1 MEYKYIITDINNKI
15 FCCIYTSDNT
25 CHYLKPLDS
34 GSIVG
39 NIYVG
44 RVENVVKNINS
55 AFIEIADKQKC
66 YYSIPDNKKPIFFNE
81 KNNPAICQGDRI
93 LVKVTTEPLKTK
105 PAKVSSKIEL
115 TGNYSV
121 ISNDVKGVHVS
132 KKIKS
137 NDTITEIKKHIAD
150 ILIQKQHE
158 AIEKTGYDYL
168 GNFGIIL
175 RSGCADASSDDII
188 KDVNALCD
196 EYTDML
202 QKAVFSK
209 FYTLVHQDRPE
220 YIEEIVHLAGNDR
233 VEVITDIPEI
243 YDKLAIYL
251 PQSDNITICLYEDE
265 LWPLY
270 KIYSIEKEIETALSK
285 KVWLKS
291 GGHLII
297 EQTEA
302 LSVIDVNSG
311 KNVSKAKSLEAI
323 EASAL
328 KTNLE
333 AADKLCQQIKLRNLS
348 GIIIVDF
355 INMNKENSDILMAHL
370 KSLAKRDIV
379 NTTIVDITRLGLV
392 EITRKKTGKSLS
404 ESLNKRIVD

>member
-34 GSIVG
+34 GSVVG

-44 RVENVVKNINS
+44 RVENVVKNINA
-55 AFIEIADKQKC
+55 AFIEIEDKQKC
-66 YYSIPDNKKPIFFNE
+66 YYSIQDNKAPIFFNE
-81 KNNPAICQGDRI
+81 KNNPEICQGDRI
-93 LVKVTTEPLKTK
+93 LVKVITEPLKTK

-121 ISNDVKGVHVS
+121 VSNDVKGVHIS

-137 NDTITEIKKHIAD
+137 NETITEIKKRVAD
-150 ILIQKQHE
+150 ILIQKQQE

-168 GNFGIIL
+168 SNFGIIL
-175 RSGCADASSDDII
+175 RSGCADADTNDII

-209 FYTLVHQDRPE
+209 FYTLVHKDRPE
-220 YIEEIVHLAGNDR
+220 YIEEIVHLSGKDS
-233 VEVITDIPEI
+233 VEIITDIP
-243 YDKLAIYL
+243 AIYNELETYL
-251 PQSDNITICLYEDE
+251 PRSSNISIRMYKDE

-270 KIYSIEKEIETALSK
+270 KLYSIEKEIDTALSK

-291 GGHLII
+291 GGYLII

-311 KNVSKAKSLEAI
+311 KNVTKAKSMEAI

-333 AADKLCQQIKLRNLS
+333 AADKLCQQIKVRNLS

-355 INMNKENSDILMAHL
+355 INMNQRNCDILMEHL
-370 KSLAKRDIV
+370 KSLAKKDIV
-379 NTTIVDITRLGLV
+379 NTTIVDITKLGLV
-392 EITRKKTGKSLS
+392 EITRKKIGKSLS
-404 ESLNKRIVD
+404 ESLNKA

>member
-34 GSIVG
+34 GSVVG

-44 RVENVVKNINS
+44 RVENVVKNINA
-55 AFIEIADKQKC
+55 AFIEIEDKQKC
-66 YYSIPDNKKPIFFNE
+66 YYSIPDNKAPIFFNE
-81 KNNPAICQGDRI
+81 KNNPEICQGDRI
-93 LVKVTTEPLKTK
+93 LVKVITEPLKTK

-121 ISNDVKGVHVS
+121 VSNDVKGVHIS

-137 NDTITEIKKHIAD
+137 NETITEIKKRVAD
-150 ILIQKQHE
+150 ILIQKQQE
-158 AIEKTGYDYL
+158 AIEKTG
-168 GNFGIIL
+168 
-175 RSGCADASSDDII
+175 GCADADTNDII

-209 FYTLVHQDRPE
+209 FYTLVHKDRPE
-220 YIEEIVHLAGNDR
+220 YIEEIVHLSGKDS
-233 VEVITDIPEI
+233 VEIITDIP
-243 YDKLAIYL
+243 AIYNELETYL
-251 PQSDNITICLYEDE
+251 PRSSNISIRMYKDE

-270 KIYSIEKEIETALSK
+270 KLYSIEKEIDTALSK

-291 GGHLII
+291 GGYLII

-311 KNVSKAKSLEAI
+311 KNVTKAKSMEAI

-333 AADKLCQQIKLRNLS
+333 AADKLCQQIKVRNLS

-355 INMNKENSDILMAHL
+355 INMNQRNCDILMEHL
-370 KSLAKRDIV
+370 KSLAKKDIV
-379 NTTIVDITRLGLV
+379 NTTIVDITKLGLV
-392 EITRKKTGKSLS
+392 EITRKKIGKSLS
-404 ESLNKRIVD
+404 ESLNKA

>member
-44 RVENVVKNINS
+44 RVENVVKNINA
-55 AFIEIADKQKC
+55 AFIEIEDKQKC
-66 YYSIPDNKKPIFFNE
+66 YYSIPDNKTPIFFNE

-121 ISNDVKGVHVS
+121 VSNDVKGVHVS

-137 NDTITEIKKHIAD
+137 DEAVTEIKKCVTD
-150 ILIQKQHE
+150 ILVQKQQE
-158 AIEKTGYDYL
+158 AVEKTGYDYL
-168 GNFGIIL
+168 GRFGIIL
-175 RSGCADASSDDII
+175 RSGCVNADINDII

-202 QKAVFSK
+202 RKAVFSK
-209 FYTLVHQDRPE
+209 FYTLVHKDRPE
-220 YIEEIVHLAGNDR
+220 YIEEIVHLSGKDS
-233 VEVITDIPEI
+233 VEVITDIPDI
-243 YDKLAIYL
+243 YNELQTFL
-251 PQSDNITICLYEDE
+251 PHSDNISVRMYEDK
-265 LWPLY
+265 LWPLH
-270 KIYSIEKEIETALSK
+270 KLYSVEKEIDTALSK

-291 GGHLII
+291 GGYLII

-311 KNVSKAKSLEAI
+311 KNVSKAKSMEAI
-323 EASAL
+323 AASAL

-333 AADKLCQQIKLRNLS
+333 AADKLCQQIKVRNLS

-355 INMNKENSDILMAHL
+355 INMNQENSDILMEHL

-404 ESLNKRIVD
+404 ESLNKI

>member
-34 GSIVG
+34 GSVVG

-44 RVENVVKNINS
+44 RVENVVKNINA
-55 AFIEIADKQKC
+55 AFIEIEDKQKC
-66 YYSIPDNKKPIFFNE
+66 YYSIPDNKAPIFFNE

-93 LVKVTTEPLKTK
+93 LVKVITEPLKTK

-121 ISNDVKGVHVS
+121 VSNDVKGVHIS

-137 NDTITEIKKHIAD
+137 NETITEIKKRVAD
-150 ILIQKQHE
+150 ILIQKQQE
-158 AIEKTGYDYL
+158 AIEKTGCDYL
-168 GNFGIIL
+168 SNFGIIL
-175 RSGCADASSDDII
+175 RSGCADADTNDII

-202 QKAVFSK
+202 RKAVFSK
-209 FYTLVHQDRPE
+209 FYTLVHKDRPA
-220 YIEEIVHLAGNDR
+220 YIEEIVHLSGKDS
-233 VEVITDIPEI
+233 VEIITDIP
-243 YDKLAIYL
+243 AIFNELETYL
-251 PQSDNITICLYEDE
+251 PRSSNISIRMYNDE

-270 KIYSIEKEIETALSK
+270 KLYSIEKEIDTALSK
-285 KVWLKS
+285 K
-291 GGHLII
+291 
-297 EQTEA
+297 TEA

-311 KNVSKAKSLEAI
+311 KNVTKAKSMEAI

-333 AADKLCQQIKLRNLS
+333 AADKLCQQIKIRNLS

-355 INMNKENSDILMAHL
+355 INMNQRNCDILMEHL
-370 KSLAKRDIV
+370 KSLAKKDIV
-379 NTTIVDITRLGLV
+379 STTIVDITKLGLV
-392 EITRKKTGKSLS
+392 EITRKKIGKSLS
-404 ESLNKRIVD
+404 ESLNKA

>member
-15 FCCIYTSDNT
+15 FCCIYTPDNT

-121 ISNDVKGVHVS
+121 VSNDVKGVHIS
-132 KKIKS
+132 KKIKPS
-137 NDTITEIKKHIAD
+137 DTITEIKKRIAD

-175 RSGCADASSDDII
+175 RSGCADASIDDVI

-202 QKAVFSK
+202 RKAVFAK
-209 FYTLVHQDRPE
+209 FYTLVHKDRPE
-220 YIEEIVHLAGNDR
+220 YIEDIIHLSGKDNI
-233 VEVITDIPEI
+233 EVITDIP
-243 YDKLAIYL
+243 AIYNELETYL
-251 PQSDNITICLYEDE
+251 PHGSNISIRMYEDE

-270 KIYSIEKEIETALSK
+270 KLYPIEKEIDTALSK

-291 GGHLII
+291 GGYLII

-311 KNVSKAKSLEAI
+311 KNVSKAKSIEAI

-333 AADKLCQQIKLRNLS
+333 AADKLCQQIKVRNLS

-355 INMNKENSDILMAHL
+355 INMNQENSDILMEHL

-404 ESLNKRIVD
+404 ESLNKA

>member
-34 GSIVG
+34 GSVVG

-44 RVENVVKNINS
+44 RVENVVKNIN
-55 AFIEIADKQKC
+55 AA
-66 YYSIPDNKKPIFFNE
+66 SIQDNKTPIFFNE

-93 LVKVTTEPLKTK
+93 LVKVITEPLKTK

-121 ISNDVKGVHVS
+121 VSNDVKGVHIS

-137 NDTITEIKKHIAD
+137 NETITEIKKRVAD
-150 ILIQKQHE
+150 ILIQKQRE

-168 GNFGIIL
+168 SNFGIIL
-175 RSGCADASSDDII
+175 RSGCADADTDDII
-188 KDVNALCD
+188 KDVNALCN

-202 QKAVFSK
+202 RKAVFSK
-209 FYTLVHQDRPE
+209 FYTLVHKDRPA
-220 YIEEIVHLAGNDR
+220 YIEEKKRLSGIDGGG
-233 VEVITDIPEI
+233 VITDIPDI
-243 YDKLAIYL
+243 YNELETYL
-251 PQSDNITICLYEDE
+251 PRNSNISIRMYKDE

-270 KIYSIEKEIETALSK
+270 KLYSIEKEIDTALSK

-291 GGHLII
+291 GGYLII

-311 KNVSKAKSLEAI
+311 KNVTRAKSMEAI
-323 EASAL
+323 EASEK
-328 KTNLE
+328 KTKQE
-333 AADKLCQQIKLRNLS
+333 SAEKQKQQIKVRNLS

-355 INMNKENSDILMAHL
+355 INMNQRNCDILMEHL
-370 KSLAKRDIV
+370 KSLAKKDIV
-379 NTTIVDITRLGLV
+379 NTTIVDITKLGLV
-392 EITRKKTGKSLS
+392 EITRKKIGKSLS
-404 ESLNKRIVD
+404 ESLNKA

>member
-1 MEYKYIITDINNKI
+1 MKFKYIITDINNRI
-15 FCCIYTSDNT
+15 FCCIYTTDNT

-34 GSIVG
+34 GSITG

-44 RVENVVKNINS
+44 RVENVVKNLNA
-55 AFIEIADKQKC
+55 AFIEIADKKKC
-66 YYSIPDNKKPIFFNE
+66 YYSIPDNKAPIFFNE
-81 KNNPAICQGDRI
+81 KNNPAICQGDKV
-93 LVKVTTEPLKTK
+93 LVKVITEPLKTK

-121 ISNDVKGVHVS
+121 VSNDVKGVHVS
-132 KKIKS
+132 KKIKA
-137 NDTITEIKKHIAD
+137 DETIADIKKCVAD
-150 ILIQKQHE
+150 ILIKKQNE
-158 AIEKTGYDYL
+158 AVEKTGYDYL
-168 GNFGIIL
+168 RNFGIIL
-175 RSGCADASSDDII
+175 RSGCANVDINDII

-202 QKAVFSK
+202 RKAVFSK
-209 FYTLVHQDRPE
+209 FYTLVHKDRPA
-220 YIEEIVHLAGNDR
+220 YIEEIVHLSGKDS
-233 VEVITDIPEI
+233 VEVITDIPDI
-243 YDKLAIYL
+243 YKELQTFLPHDGAI
-251 PQSDNITICLYEDE
+251 NICMYEDE
-265 LWPLY
+265 LCPLY
-270 KIYSIEKEIETALSK
+270 KLYSIEREIDTALSK

-291 GGHLII
+291 GGYLII

-311 KNVSKAKSLEAI
+311 KNISKAKSMEAI

-333 AADKLCQQIKLRNLS
+333 AADTLCQQIKLRNLS

-355 INMNKENSDILMAHL
+355 INMNQKNSDILMEHL
-370 KSLAKRDIV
+370 KSLTKRDIV
-379 NTTIVDITRLGLV
+379 NTTIIDITRLGLV

-404 ESLNKRIVD
+404 ESLNKV

>member
-34 GSIVG
+34 GSVVG

-44 RVENVVKNINS
+44 RVENVVKNINA
-55 AFIEIADKQKC
+55 AFIEIEDKQKC
-66 YYSIPDNKKPIFFNE
+66 YYSIQDNKTPIFNE

-93 LVKVTTEPLKTK
+93 LVKVITEPLKTK

-121 ISNDVKGVHVS
+121 VSNDVKGVHIS

-137 NDTITEIKKHIAD
+137 NETITEIKKRVAD
-150 ILIQKQHE
+150 ILIQKQRE

-168 GNFGIIL
+168 SNFGIIL
-175 RSGCADASSDDII
+175 RSGCADADTNDII

-209 FYTLVHQDRPE
+209 FYTLVHKDRPA
-220 YIEEIVHLAGNDR
+220 YIEEIVHLSGKDR
-233 VEVITDIPEI
+233 VEVITDIPDI
-243 YDKLAIYL
+243 YNELETYL
-251 PQSDNITICLYEDE
+251 PRSSNISIRMYKDE

-270 KIYSIEKEIETALSK
+270 KLYSIEKEIDTALSK

-291 GGHLII
+291 GGYLII

-302 LSVIDVNSG
+302 LSVIDVN
-311 KNVSKAKSLEAI
+311 
-323 EASAL
+323 SAL

-333 AADKLCQQIKLRNLS
+333 AADKLCQQIKIRNLS

-355 INMNKENSDILMAHL
+355 INMNQRNCDILMEHL
-370 KSLAKRDIV
+370 KSLAKKDIV
-379 NTTIVDITRLGLV
+379 NTTIVDITKLGLV
-392 EITRKKTGKSLS
+392 EITRKKIGKSLS
-404 ESLNKRIVD
+404 ESLNKA